1 MCCGLMTMRNKNK
14 TFNAEAQRQSG
25 VEKNHQ
31 ILCFSVPLYLCVK
44 NLLAILVC
52 ITLLSVSP
60 WSLLAQEAVAPAGLT
75 IHVVQRGENLFRIGL
90 NYGMSV
96 DEIAQLN
103 GILDPT
109 NIQVGQRLLV
119 PATPGAAPVNVHIVQ
134 AGETLDSIARLFS
147 VDVTAL
153 GTANGITDP
162 NAVYVGLAL
171 VIPSAPAP
179 VPAVDAGGAPP
190 PSEGIPIGGESVFH
204 VILTGETMF
213 QIATQYG
220 VTVNAIAEA
229 NGITDPSLIYPGQ
242 QILIPGVKPPQLALD
257 LPPTVSTVGV
267 QPQVFVT
274 GRTGMVRLQTPA
286 PSTVSGAFMGL
297 PLVDGTDGGAL
308 THTLLFGIPI
318 GSLPGIYPIELLVT
332 PADGTIA
339 PTPVV
344 INVQVLDGGYGT
356 EAITVPED
364 QMRLLGAEVDASEG
378 EFIRTTM
385 GGHTPERLFVGPMG
399 LPAAAAITS
408 PFGSTRSYNGG
419 VLQRLHSG
427 TDFAGAPGTP
437 IYAPA
442 AGVVVFSGML
452 DVRGLATIVDH
463 GWGVYTGYWHQTE
476 SYVTPGSV
484 ISAEQ
489 VIGTIGSSG
498 RVTGPHLHWELW
510 VNGVPVDP
518 MQWVQQSFSP

>member
-1 MCCGLMTMRNKNK
+1 MLRLWVLCAFMACLILESG
-14 TFNAEAQRQSG
+14 QS
-25 VEKNHQ
+25 
-31 ILCFSVPLYLCVK
+31 
-44 NLLAILVC
+44 AIL
-52 ITLLSVSP
+52 
-60 WSLLAQEAVAPAGLT
+60 AQDAAPAGLT

-90 NYGMSV
+90 NYGISV
-96 DEIAQLN
+96 DELAQLN

-119 PATPGAAPVNVHIVQ
+119 PVTPGSAPVNVHVVQ

-171 VIPSAPAP
+171 VIPAVPAP
-179 VPAVDAGGAPP
+179 VVENAPAAPP
-190 PSEGIPIGGESVFH
+190 AAGIPIGGESVFH
-204 VILTGETMF
+204 IILAGETMF

-220 VTVNAIAEA
+220 VTVNDIAQA
-229 NGITDPSLIYPGQ
+229 NGIADPGLIYPGQ
-242 QILIPGVKPPQLALD
+242 QILIPGVEPPQLALD

-286 PSTVSGAFMGL
+286 PSSVTGAFMGL
-297 PLVDGTDGGAL
+297 PLVDGTDASAL
-308 THTLLFGIPI
+308 SHTLLFGIPI
-318 GSLPGIYPIELLVT
+318 GSSAGIYPIELLVT
-332 PADGTIA
+332 PADGTSV
-339 PTPVV
+339 PTPVT

-385 GGHTPERLFVGPMG
+385 AGHSPERYFAGPMG

-442 AGVVVFSGML
+442 AGVVVFSGVL
-452 DVRGLATIVDH
+452 DVRGLATIIDH
-463 GWGVYTGYWHQTE
+463 GWGVYSGYWHQTE
-476 SYVTPGSV
+476 SYVTPGTP
-484 ISAEQ
+484 IAAEQ